1 MRIIFFTLL
10 ILLGLIII
18 LKVNSRS
25 RRISVYNKINSRENK
40 SKEANNDTKDKPTVL
55 SDFIKL
61 PVFLSNILYLKV
73 LIVIFILSILTI
85 LAIFNVVNINQKH
98 YSLLGYSLLSPP
110 YICQE

>member
-55 SDFIKL
+55 SDFINSL
-61 PVFLSNILYLKV
+61 FFYLT
-73 LIVIFILSILTI
+73 F
-85 LAIFNVVNINQKH
+85 
-98 YSLLGYSLLSPP
+98 
-110 YICQE
+110 YI